1 METPLSPLEFARRT
15 RRLHGAREAV
25 VDGDLRLTYE
35 QFFDRCDRWSA
46 ALQALGV
53 RPGDRVATIAPNTHA
68 QLESFYAVPQIGAVL
83 VPMNYRLTPDDFV
96 YMVNHSGSTV
106 LCVHSDYLDAIDG
119 VRDQMPGVRHFVA
132 FEGEKA
138 GWLDYEGLIAAT
150 GPSFVRPDIDERDL
164 LTINYTSGTT
174 SRPKGVMIT
183 HRNAA
188 MNTIG
193 TLLHLPMGVGDRY
206 LWTLPMFHA
215 NGWTFTWT
223 VTAAAGTHVC
233 LRKVDPALVFSL
245 IRDERV
251 GWMCAAPTVL
261 IGLASAP
268 ASAQGAVPAGVR
280 VVTAGAPP
288 AAATIERLEDGFGW
302 DITHVYG
309 LTETAPFIT
318 VCAPLPE
325 HEGLSPAERAVIK
338 ARQGVELLTSGE
350 LRVIDDLGHEVPADG
365 VTLGEI
371 TVRGNVVMD
380 GYYNDPEAT
389 KNAMGDGWFHSG
401 DAAVVHPD
409 GYVEIRDRIK
419 DVIISGGENISSVEV
434 EGTLLRHSAV
444 VEAAVVGLPS
454 EKWGETPHAFVVL
467 AQGFSV
473 PEEELIAFVR
483 DRIAHYKAPR
493 GITFVTD
500 LPKTATGKIQKYV
513 LRGGA
518 ANLAQQ
524 LSVISR
530 GGDPPYPPMSARP
543 GPIAKTATISGPAAR
558 TRPARQLPCL
568 PGSYLGAPAVFALL
582 ARHGYGGCK
591 GDVLA

>member
-183 HRNAA
+183 HRNAT

-233 LRKVDPALVFSL
+233 LRRVDPALVFSL

-493 GITFVTD
+493 GITFVTE

-518 ANLAQQ
+518 ANLSQQ
-524 LSVISR
+524 LSVASR
-530 GGDPPYPPMSARP
+530 GDDPPYPQCPRGS
-543 GPIAKTATISGPAAR
+543 SPASR
-558 TRPARQLPCL
+558 EL
-568 PGSYLGAPAVFALL
+568 PGARSVFALL